1 MEIIHYVKNNKLWI
15 LFFLNGYCYYFF
27 MVIIL
32 LWIICFVMYY
42 YNNKLSSFIL
52 YKFAKHCMQI
62 FAECSITK

>member
-1 MEIIHYVKNNKLWI
+1 MDIIFFKWI
-15 LFFLNGYCYYFF
+15 LLLFFYGYYFI
-27 MVIIL
+27 MDYL
-32 LWIICFVMYY
+32 FVMYY